1 MFSVKFFP
9 SPYFFFVPLYLVD
22 LSKTAA
28 VKLVHRNEAWNNEK
42 LHSPGCLVTN
52 SALVKAFHFF
62 TAFMARKTFDL
73 RSTLKRNIYPENEC
87 RGKLSEPLSKW
98 SITWDRFSH
107 IHCGASGELFSGNL
121 LPPLIRINHFINE
134 HTDFRRCF
142 IFRVIQVFN

>member
-1 MFSVKFFP
+1 MLSSQSIDQQFFHCFPDPYVLSEIFSHLLI
-9 SPYFFFVPLYLVD
+9 SFFVPLYLVD

-28 VKLVHRNEAWNNEK
+28 VKLVHWNEAWNNEK

-87 RGKLSEPLSKW
+87 RGKLSEPLSK
-98 SITWDRFSH
+98 
-107 IHCGASGELFSGNL
+107 
-121 LPPLIRINHFINE
+121 
-134 HTDFRRCF
+134 
-142 IFRVIQVFN
+142 